1 MVKYFL
7 MLVLS
12 GSSLM
17 AQPLPIF
24 AKNGMVSSQ
33 ETLATQVGVEI
44 LQQGGNAVDA
54 AVAVGFTLAVTLPKA
69 GNLGGGG
76 FMLIKLTGKD
86 PIALDF
92 RETAP
97 AAITV
102 TSFLDDKGEPD
113 PKKSRDTG
121 LSVGVPGTVAGM
133 AYALEKYGSGKFT
146 LAQLIQPSYRY
157 ARQGITVIHDLA
169 DSLPQAA
176 PRLSKFPSTA
186 AIFLDAKGK
195 PLEHGAWL
203 VQTDLAK
210 TLETISRY
218 GVKGFYEGEIA
229 TKIAASVKANGGV
242 MTTQDLASYK
252 VIERNPVTGN
262 YKGYDI
268 ISMPP
273 PSSGGTHLIQML
285 NMIEKDEL
293 KTPDAASIHWL
304 TESMKRAYA
313 DRFQWLG
320 DPDSVKVPVKGLTS
334 KLYAANLRSLIND
347 KVTPAQEVK
356 PGNPLPFESD
366 QTTHY
371 SIVDKAGNAVSTTY
385 TLNFSYGMG
394 LVAEGTGILLNNELD
409 DFAAKAGAVNGFGL
423 VQGESNL
430 PGAGKR
436 PLSSM
441 SPTIVLKDGKPFLVT
456 GTPGGSRII
465 TMTLNQIINIVDFK
479 MNLQESVNF
488 PRFHHQ
494 WQPDAIDM
502 ETGFSSDTIE
512 LLKARG
518 HKIMMRPSFGSVNAV
533 MVTPEGFLGASDP
546 RQRGTLAQGY

>member
-1 MVKYFL
+1 MFKYL
-7 MLVLS
+7 LS
-12 GSSLM
+12 LLCLTSSLN
-17 AQPLPIF
+17 AQPMPVF

-33 ETLATQVGVEI
+33 ETLATLIGVEI
-44 LQQGGNAVDA
+44 LKNGGNAVDA
-54 AVAVGFTLAVTLPKA
+54 AVAVGFALAVTLPKA

-76 FMLIKLTGKD
+76 FMVIKPIGKD

-97 AAITV
+97 AAITL

-113 PKKSRDTG
+113 PKKSRDSG
-121 LSVGVPGTVAGM
+121 LSVGVPGTVAGL
-133 AYALEKYGSGKFT
+133 AYALEKHGSGKFT
-146 LAQLIQPSYRY
+146 LGELIQPAHRL

-169 DSLPQAA
+169 DSLPQAQA
-176 PRLSKFPSTA
+176 RLAKFPSSA
-186 AIFLDAKGK
+186 SIFLNAQGK
-195 PLEHGAWL
+195 AHEHGGWL
-203 VQTDLAK
+203 VQSDLAK
-210 TLETISRY
+210 TLETIARF
-218 GVKGFYEGEIA
+218 GVKGFYEGEVA
-229 TKIAASVKANGGV
+229 AKIAASVQANGGV
-242 MTTQDLASYK
+242 MTADDLKNYK
-252 VIERNPVTGN
+252 LVVRTPVTGT
-262 YKGYDI
+262 YKGHEI

-273 PSSGGTHLIQML
+273 PSSGGVHLIQML
-285 NMIEKDEL
+285 NMVERDKLE
-293 KTPDAASIHWL
+293 TPNAATMHL
-304 TESMKRAYA
+304 LVESMKRAYA

-334 KLYAANLRSLIND
+334 KAYAASLRATINES
-347 KVTPAQEVK
+347 VSAPK

-371 SIVDKAGNAVSTTY
+371 SVVDKAGNAVSTTY

-394 LVAEGTGILLNNELD
+394 LVAEGTGVILNNELD
-409 DFAAKAGAVNGFGL
+409 DFAAKAGAINGFGL
-423 VQGESNL
+423 MQGESNL

-456 GTPGGSRII
+456 GSPGGSRII
-465 TMTLNQIINIVDFK
+465 TMTLNQIINIIDFK

-494 WQPDAIDM
+494 WSPDAIDI
-502 ETGFSSDTIE
+502 ETGFSTDTID

-518 HKIMMRPSFGSVNAV
+518 HKVMVRPSFGSVNAV

-546 RQRGTLAQGY
+546 RQRGTLAQGF